1 MNKNIAILGASPKP
15 ERYSNMAQ
23 KLFVEKGYKVFPIN
37 PNYQSIDDISCV
49 KNILE
54 IKDKIDTL
62 TVYMNPRLVEKIY
75 DNIITKKPARI
86 IFNPGTESVLLK
98 QKFEKVGIEVIEAC
112 TLVLLK
118 TGQFQK
124 EKS

>member
-37 PNYQSIDDISCV
+37 PNYESIDSILCV
-49 KNILE
+49 RNILE
-54 IKDKIDTL
+54 INDKIDTL
-62 TVYMNPRLVEKIY
+62 TIYMNPSLVEKKY
-75 DNIITKKPARI
+75 DEIIAKNPARI

-98 QKFEKVGIEVIEAC
+98 EKFEKAGIKVIEAC

-118 TGQFQK
+118 TGQF
-124 EKS
+124 